1 MDVVARVRAA
11 AQNGD
16 TAGALRMLEAE
27 RASYPRHLGLSYLM
41 EAEMR
46 AAAGERDAA
55 LAPLERALSEGCRY
69 RRDWLLGNKAL
80 APLAESAALQDLAER
95 AQRAYDAAAEQ
106 AKPHLMF
113 AMPDTLPD
121 AFGYPLLMVLHGNN
135 SNAKETAPFWSGMA
149 DRGWVVAVPQSS
161 EIGMTPGAF
170 TWNDRARTAS
180 ELDLH
185 FDRVKKATQVDMS
198 RIVLAGF
205 SMGATQAIGLALQK
219 RFTVRGVLSVAGWMP
234 WIDEYREL
242 IERGM
247 TKMLR
252 TYVLVGEHDPSAQGA
267 RDLVASLREHKMRAQ
282 LDERPGLGHDY
293 PEDMDATLP
302 RALEFVTK

>member
-1 MDVVARVRAA
+1 MVSDVRALA
-11 AQNGD
+11 EQGN
-16 TAGALRMLEAE
+16 TAGAISLLDE
-27 RASYPRHLGLSYLM
+27 RRSSYPRQLGLSYLI
-41 EAEMR
+41 EAELR
-46 AAAGERDAA
+46 AAAGEGDAA
-55 LAPLERALSEGCRY
+55 LASLDRALSAGCRY
-69 RRDWLLGNKAL
+69 RKEWLLENKWL
-80 APLAESAALQDLAER
+80 APLAQTDALRHIAER
-95 AQRAYDAAAEQ
+95 AQLAYDEAATA

-135 SNAKETAPFWSGMA
+135 SNAKDTAPFWSGMA

-161 EIGMTPGAF
+161 EVGMSPGAF

-219 RFTVRGVLSVAGWMP
+219 RFTVRGVISVAGWMP
-234 WIDEYREL
+234 RIDEYREL
-242 IERGM
+242 IERGT

-252 TYVLVGEHDPSAQGA
+252 VYVLVGELDASAQGA
-267 RDLVASLREHKMRAQ
+267 RDLVASLQEHKMRAQ
-282 LDERPGLGHDY
+282 LDERPGLDHDY
-293 PEDMDATLP
+293 PEDMDATLT
-302 RALEFVTK
+302 RALDFVTK